1 MSVLTPAELMD
12 LVARHGARPGADLCA
27 IAAALSE
34 SGGDPDASGDNG
46 HSIGLWQMY
55 DQGLGAGM
63 SVADR
68 ADPDT
73 AAAVMVGIFNA
84 NYADAIRQGY
94 SGEQL
99 VRYCCMY
106 TERPYGFPDLNCPA
120 ADRYVASWQ
129 AAVAALSG
137 EEPATMT
144 YDPETPPE
152 RQVQGWACSIRTAT
166 WMLKSLGGTLDAGA
180 VQDLMVPQYVSP
192 ALGLLDGSGAGLADF
207 LGLQTGCTVGHQWVD
222 WAWLQAHAG
231 TMPIGIGSPSMYH
244 WLAVRGVNADG
255 TLALANPAPGYDG
268 VYDTMT
274 EAQFNAWAPWAGV
287 WIELPADENGGD
299 DLSDT
304 ERQELESLR
313 GLKAQYDDLSN
324 YTSGLTSDILPP
336 ALAQL
341 ERARQVG
348 GKQGWSMV
356 AAAIASIK
364 QGAGL

>member
-34 SGGDPDASGDNG
+34 SGGDSDATGDNG

-84 NYADAIRQGY
+84 NYADALRQGY

-120 ADRYVASWQ
+120 ADRYVASWR

-192 ALGLLDGSGAGLADF
+192 ARSAISGSIGRGCRRTPAPCRSALARRPCTTGWPCAGSTPTARSRSPIPRPAT
-207 LGLQTGCTVGHQWVD
+207 TGCT
-222 WAWLQAHAG
+222 
-231 TMPIGIGSPSMYH
+231 T
-244 WLAVRGVNADG
+244 R
-255 TLALANPAPGYDG
+255 
-268 VYDTMT
+268 
-274 EAQFNAWAPWAGV
+274 
-287 WIELPADENGGD
+287 
-299 DLSDT
+299 
-304 ERQELESLR
+304 
-313 GLKAQYDDLSN
+313 
-324 YTSGLTSDILPP
+324 
-336 ALAQL
+336 
-341 ERARQVG
+341 
-348 GKQGWSMV
+348 
-356 AAAIASIK
+356 
-364 QGAGL
+364 